1 MKNDDEQSS
10 LMLAVIGI
18 IPVIWFALLV
28 APYLSSGLMGILE
41 GVPEAMNHP
50 FSIQLCGDSVKT
62 VLIFLLSYGMGIGIY
77 ISTRKH
83 YRRGEEHGSAKWG
96 NVKKIN
102 RRYRE
107 KRFTKNK
114 LLTMHVQI
122 SYNMRKHL
130 RNVLTVVIG
139 GSGSGKTRFFA
150 KPNLMQANT
159 SFVVLDPKGENL
171 RDTGYLLEEKG
182 YEIYATA
189 GTATFLNAHGVNTT
203 PVYWPDEKP
212 DAENNVMKMIA
223 EHKFDLIVNIPKNHT
238 KRELTNGY
246 KIRRGAIDHNIPLIT
261 NARLASAFIEA
272 FCEMSEKDIQ
282 IKSWQD
288 YK

>member
-62 VLIFLLSYGMGIGIY
+62 ALIFAGLRYGNWDLSFYQE
-77 ISTRKH
+77 TL
-83 YRRGEEHGSAKWG
+83 RRGEEHGSAKWG

-159 SFVVLDPKGENL
+159 SFVVLDPNGKEVL
-171 RDTGYLLEEKG
+171 GYILQ
-182 YEIYATA
+182 AV
-189 GTATFLNAHGVNTT
+189 H
-203 PVYWPDEKP
+203 
-212 DAENNVMKMIA
+212 
-223 EHKFDLIVNIPKNHT
+223 
-238 KRELTNGY
+238 
-246 KIRRGAIDHNIPLIT
+246 
-261 NARLASAFIEA
+261 
-272 FCEMSEKDIQ
+272 
-282 IKSWQD
+282 
-288 YK
+288 

>member
-1 MKNDDEQSS
+1 MKNDDEQSG
-10 LMLAVIGI
+10 LILAVIGI

-62 VLIFLLSYGMGIGIY
+62 VLIFLLSYGMGIEIY
-77 ISTRKH
+77 ISTKKH

-114 LLTMHVQI
+114 LLTMHVRI

-182 YEIYATA
+182 YEVRVLDLINMEKSHCYNPFVYLKDDNDVQRLVTNLFKA
-189 GTATFLNAHGVNTT
+189 TT
-203 PVYWPDEKP
+203 PKGSQSNDPFWDFGILQLPCCCW
-212 DAENNVMKMIA
+212 
-223 EHKFDLIVNIPKNHT
+223 H
-238 KRELTNGY
+238 
-246 KIRRGAIDHNIPLIT
+246 
-261 NARLASAFIEA
+261 
-272 FCEMSEKDIQ
+272 
-282 IKSWQD
+282 
-288 YK
+288 